1 VRWNGS
7 NRTTTFVKATQLT
20 ANLSSDDLA
29 LGFGVITVFNPAP
42 GGGLSNELIFKQLP
56 VYLPAVLKN
65 AFSSRPATSEAA
77 PPANRIYLP
86 VAVK

>member
-7 NRTTTFVKATQLT
+7 NRTTTFVKASQLR

-29 LGFGVITVFNPAP
+29 LGSGVITVFNPSP
-42 GGGLSNELIFKQLP
+42 GGGLSNELIFKQIPL
-56 VYLPAVLKN
+56 YLPTVLKN
-65 AFSSRPATSEAA
+65 AFSSRPAGSEAA

-86 VAVK
+86 LLNK